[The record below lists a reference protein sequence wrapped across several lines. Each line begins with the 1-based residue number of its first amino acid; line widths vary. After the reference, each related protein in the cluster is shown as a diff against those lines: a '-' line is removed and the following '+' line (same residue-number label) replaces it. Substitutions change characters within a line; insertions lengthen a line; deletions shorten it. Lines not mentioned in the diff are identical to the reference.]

1 MRIVINATGS
11 VAGGSITYLLN
22 LLPALADLHS
32 EHRYMVLLSRYQH
45 RVQLEL
51 PDNFCIRKVDFP
63 TPSVLWRLL
72 WEQTVLPLW
81 LARVRTEVL
90 YAPVDLAPL
99 LAPCPTVLAVRNPNP
114 YYELSTSH
122 RKSKFAL
129 QRWMTRFSAHKARKV
144 IFVSHHS
151 RDTIAPQLGIPYEKT
166 EVVYHGLNHDTF
178 DPHRNFDSIPP
189 GFQKR
194 IDELRPFVLCVSTI
208 NPHKNYETLFQGWAQ
223 LREDLRKE
231 YRLVVAGICV
241 IPEYFD
247 ALAMLTEKLGIDKE
261 VVFLGEVPYQGMPY
275 LYKCASAFVFPSFL
289 ETFGHPLV
297 EAMAMNLPI
306 VAANSTC
313 IPEIV
318 DGAAL
323 LFETKNPAELG
334 INLER
339 VLTDQDLRSKL
350 VSKGEARA
358 AEFSWLQTAKRTLA
372 ILESVAGESE
382 FRRGS

>member
-1 MRIVINATGS
+1 MRIAINATGS

-22 LLPALADLHS
+22 LLPALADLHRK
-32 EHRYMVLLSRYQH
+32 HRYIVLLSRYQD

-51 PDNFCIRKVDFP
+51 PDNFCIRKVDSP

-72 WEQTVLPLW
+72 WEQTVLPVW
-81 LARVRTEVL
+81 LARVKAEVL
-90 YAPVDLAPL
+90 YAPEDLAPL

-114 YYELSTSH
+114 YHRLSAH
-122 RKSKFAL
+122 RRSTKFTF
-129 QRWMTRFSAHKARKV
+129 QRWMTRFSAHKAKKV
-144 IFVSHHS
+144 IFVSRDS

-166 EVVYHGLNHDTF
+166 EVVYHGLDHDTF
-178 DPHRNFDSIPP
+178 DSHRNFDSIPS

-241 IPEYFD
+241 IPEYF
-247 ALAMLTEKLGIDKE
+247 AELVVLTEKLGIDKE
-261 VVFLGEVPYQGMPY
+261 IVFLGEVPYQRVPY
-275 LYKCASAFVFPSFL
+275 LYKCASAFIFPSFL

-323 LFETKNPAELG
+323 LFETRNHEELG
-334 INLER
+334 RNLEY

-372 ILESVAGESE
+372 VLESVAGES
-382 FRRGS
+382 

>member
-1 MRIVINATGS
+1 MRIVINATGA

-22 LLPALADLHS
+22 LLPALAGLHR
-32 EHRYMVLLSRYQH
+32 EHRYMVLLSRYQD

-51 PDNFCIRKVDFP
+51 PDNFCMRKVDFP

-72 WEQTVLPLW
+72 WEQTLLPLW
-81 LARVRTEVL
+81 LAQVKADVL
-90 YAPVDLAPL
+90 YAPVDIAPL
-99 LAPCPTVLAVRNPNP
+99 SASCPTVLAVRNLSP
-114 YYELSTSH
+114 YYRLATSH

-129 QRWMTRFSAHKARKV
+129 QRRMTRFSAHKAKKV
-144 IFVSHHS
+144 IFVSCHS
-151 RDTIAPQLGIPYEKT
+151 RDTIAPQLSIPYEKT
-166 EVVYHGLNHDTF
+166 EVVYHGLDHDTF
-178 DPHRNFDSIPP
+178 DPHRNFDSVPP
-189 GFQKR
+189 GFRKR

-208 NPHKNYETLFQGWAQ
+208 NPHKNYEILFQGWAQ

-241 IPEYFD
+241 IPEYFGE
-247 ALAMLTEKLGIDKE
+247 LVVLTEKLGIDKE
-261 VVFLGEVPYQGMPY
+261 IVFLGEVPYQRVPY

-318 DGAAL
+318 NGAAL
-323 LFETKNPAELG
+323 LFETRNPEQLG
-334 INLER
+334 RNLGD
-339 VLTDQDLRSKL
+339 VLTDQDLRSQL
-350 VSKGEARA
+350 VSKGETRA
-358 AEFSWLQTAKRTLA
+358 AEFSWLETAKRTLA
-372 ILESVAGESE
+372 ILASVAGES
-382 FRRGS
+382 